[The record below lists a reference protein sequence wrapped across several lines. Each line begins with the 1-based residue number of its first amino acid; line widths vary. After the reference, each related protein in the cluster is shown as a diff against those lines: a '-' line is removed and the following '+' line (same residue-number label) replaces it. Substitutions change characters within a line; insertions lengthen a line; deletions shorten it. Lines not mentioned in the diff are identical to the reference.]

1 MLRGE
6 ILAAAKELLAERGD
20 EEAVSVRAVAERV
33 GVSTPSIYLHFPDK
47 AALIAAVCQDVF
59 SELDKEMEDAAAEA
73 PSPFMALRARGLAYA
88 RFALE
93 NPEHYRIVM
102 MGHPHEGQEFF
113 SGDDLVSSATF
124 AHLVAAVVQC
134 REAGVFSD
142 AFPDAQVALGLWA
155 ATHGVVSLNI
165 AKPHLNIEDALAL
178 CDQTISAAGIGL
190 AVMSRLPAEAH
201 LAADEAS
208 DFDVVALLDQISPR

>member
-1 MLRGE
+1 LLRGE
-6 ILAAAKELLAERGD
+6 ILTAAKELLAERGD
-20 EEAVSVRAVAERV
+20 EEAVSVRAVAQRV

-47 AALIAAVCQDVF
+47 AALIAAVCDDVF
-59 SELDKEMEDAAAEA
+59 STLDMEMEKAAADA
-73 PSPFMALRARGLAYA
+73 PNPFLGLRARGLAYA

-102 MGHPHEGQEFF
+102 MGHPHEGKEFF
-113 SGDDLVSSATF
+113 SGDDLISSATF
-124 AHLVAAVVQC
+124 AHLVAAVVEC

-142 AFPDAQVALGLWA
+142 AFPDTQVALGLWA

-165 AKPHLNIEDALAL
+165 AKPHLDIEDALAL

-201 LAADEAS
+201 SDEDP
-208 DFDVVALLDQISPR
+208 DFDVVALLDRISPR